1 MSSFITSCGEN
12 AIINLSESF
21 EYVSN
26 ADTSALLSLLKEP
39 INEPESILTFSAY
52 GVLFAN
58 VATSI
63 L

>member
-21 EYVSN
+21 EYLSN
-26 ADTSALLSLLKEP
+26 AETSTLLSLFKEP
-39 INEPESILTFSAY
+39 TNEPESIRTFSAY

-58 VATSI
+58 VATSM